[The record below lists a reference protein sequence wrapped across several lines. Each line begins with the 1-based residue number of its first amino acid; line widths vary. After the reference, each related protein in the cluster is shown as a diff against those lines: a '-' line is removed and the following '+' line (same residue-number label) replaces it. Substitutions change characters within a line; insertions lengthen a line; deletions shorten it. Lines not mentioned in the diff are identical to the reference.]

1 MSTQPNDNT
10 ESLDMS
16 DTPGKT
22 ILITGASSGIG
33 KHSAIALAG
42 QGFQVYA
49 GVRNSRSGEALVREA
64 GPVASGRI
72 EPVDLDVTSQAQIE
86 AVAAE
91 LDSRLGEQ
99 GLWGLFNNAGITVNG
114 PLEFLPLDDLRY
126 QLEVNLIG
134 QLAVTQA
141 MLPMLR
147 RARGRILSTGS
158 IAGFFT
164 LPGLGPYSMSKHA
177 MEAFSDAL
185 RRELRPW
192 GIQVSL
198 LEPGAIAT
206 DIWAKGRAAGEEL
219 LADADSDLSRLYG
232 PLMRALYARAGEA
245 DSSASPTAVVTREV
259 VHAFTAETARPR
271 YRMGKGSA
279 GRKWL
284 SRLPDSLADRLM
296 AKALHWG

>member
-1 MSTQPNDNT
+1 
-10 ESLDMS
+10 MS

-33 KHSAIALAG
+33 KHSAIALAR
-42 QGFQVYA
+42 QGFQVVA
-49 GVRNSRSGEALVREA
+49 GVRSKQAGDALLHEAGEA
-64 GPVASGRI
+64 SGARI
-72 EPVDLDVTSQAQIE
+72 EPVDLDVTSQAQID
-86 AVAAE
+86 ALATR
-91 LDSRLGEQ
+91 LHSRLGAQ

-114 PLEFLPLDDLRY
+114 PLEYLPPDELRR

-147 RARGRILSTGS
+147 LARGRILSTGS

-206 DIWAKGRAAGEEL
+206 EIWRKGRAAGEQL
-219 LADADSDLSRLYG
+219 LADPESDLSRNYG
-232 PLMRALYARAGEA
+232 PLMQALYARAGEA
-245 DSSASPTAVVTREV
+245 DRSASPTEVVTREV
-259 VHAFTAETARPR
+259 VHAFTAKRARPR
-271 YRMGKGSA
+271 YRMGKGAS

-284 SRLPDSLADRLM
+284 SRLPDALADRLV
-296 AKALHWG
+296 AKAMNWG

>member
-1 MSTQPNDNT
+1 
-10 ESLDMS
+10 MS

-42 QGFQVYA
+42 QGFHVYA

-64 GPVASGRI
+64 GPAASGRI

-91 LDSRLGEQ
+91 LDARLGEQ

-126 QLEVNLIG
+126 QLDVNLIG

-219 LADADSDLSRLYG
+219 LADADSDVSRLYG

-245 DSSASPTAVVTREV
+245 DSSASPPEVVTREV
-259 VHAFTAETARPR
+259 VHAFTAERARPR

-284 SRLPDSLADRLM
+284 SRLPASLADRLM
-296 AKALHWG
+296 AKALQWG